1 MTQLPP
7 EVEQQIADMSEEE
20 VDLLLARLRPPPEQT
35 DPKARAA
42 AALRRHRGKSG
53 RRAPAT
59 KEQAAQALR
68 EYGNPNNRSK

>member
-1 MTQLPP
+1 MIELPP
-7 EVEQQIADMSEEE
+7 EVEQQIADAAEAD

-42 AALRRHRGKSG
+42 AALRRHRGADRRG
-53 RRAPAT
+53 RAT
-59 KEQAAQALR
+59 KEAAAAALR

>member
-1 MTQLPP
+1 MAHLDPDA
-7 EVEQQIADMSEEE
+7 EDAIAAMDEAEL
-20 VDLLLARLRPPPEQT
+20 DTLLARLRPPAESS

-53 RRAPAT
+53 RRGPAT

-68 EYGNPNNRSK
+68 SYAAGDRD